1 MLMYRFL
8 FYSRLSMNTTLFH
21 LRVAIVGAGPGGLTL
36 ARLLQLQGITVT
48 VFERDAHRHDR
59 PQGGTLDLHED
70 SGMLAL
76 QHAGLWD
83 GFLKIARYEDQGDKL
98 VDKSGA
104 LLFETED
111 ASSGNRPE
119 VDRTA
124 LRDLLLDVIPAASV
138 RWNSAVSGVIDHG
151 DATWSI
157 ACGDAQHGPYDLVV
171 GADGA
176 WSRIRPLL
184 SRYQPQYSGMTLLEF
199 GIDDVDNAHP
209 EVAALV
215 GRGKVGAQGDGKGII
230 AQRNGNAHVR
240 GYAVLRVPQG
250 WVEKRFDFNS
260 PAAVRAGLIKEYAGF
275 DDSLLALFAAS
286 NDNFA
291 VRAIF
296 GLPVGHH
303 WMHKPGLT
311 LLGDAAHVMSPWGGD
326 GVNNAM
332 RDALEL
338 AEAMV
343 AHADLSTAVASYEA
357 EMFERIT
364 PSAQRATDAA
374 AVQLS
379 HDGQAL
385 GLERVRHIH
394 AQMAAHG

>member
-1 MLMYRFL
+1 MTL
-8 FYSRLSMNTTLFH
+8 LSS
-21 LRVAIVGAGPGGLTL
+21 LRIAIVGAGPGGLTL
-36 ARLLQLQGITVT
+36 ARLLHLHDIRAEL
-48 VFERDAHRHDR
+48 FERDAHRHDR

-76 QHAGLWD
+76 RRAGLWD
-83 GFLKIARYEDQGDKL
+83 GFLQVARYEDQGDKL

-104 LLFETED
+104 LLFETTD
-111 ASSGNRPE
+111 SSDGNRPE

-124 LRDLLLDVIPAASV
+124 LRDLLLDALPENCVH
-138 RWNSAVSGVIDHG
+138 WGGAVQGVVDHG
-151 DATWSI
+151 DATWSLQ
-157 ACGDAQHGPYDLVV
+157 CEGRTYGPYDLIV

-184 SRYQPQYSGMTLLEF
+184 SRYQPQYSGLTLLEF

-215 GRGKVGAQGDGKGII
+215 GRGKVGVQGDAKGII
-230 AQRNGNAHVR
+230 AQRNGNSHVR

-250 WVEKRFDFNS
+250 WVEQRFDFNS

-275 DDSLLALFAAS
+275 DDSILALFAAS
-286 NDNFA
+286 NDHFA
-291 VRAIF
+291 PRYIVA
-296 GLPVGHH
+296 LPVGHH
-303 WMHKPGLT
+303 WPHRPGLT

-332 RDALEL
+332 QDALAL
-338 AEAMV
+338 AEAI
-343 AHADLSTAVASYEA
+343 ASGGDLSKSVATYEA
-357 EMFERIT
+357 QMFERIE
-364 PSAQRATDAA
+364 PSVKRATDAA

-379 HDGQAL
+379 HDGQAI
-385 GLERVRHIH
+385 GLERVRRIH
-394 AQMAAHG
+394 AQSR